1 MSMKQLIINPGST
14 STKLAIYEDD
24 KKLAQETVDHS
35 NEELAKF
42 ETLPDQVP
50 YRTEIIKDFLERNGV
65 ALSDLSGIMGR
76 GGMVWGLSTGGY
88 KVNEDLVKALGDEE
102 LASQHASNLGGMIGK
117 NLADEVG
124 IPAFIYDP
132 VTGASL
138 PEIAKVTGFPEI
150 VRQSC
155 CHVLNSRAMAI
166 KYAEEKG
173 LDYSKLRLIV
183 AHMGGGISLS
193 VHQDGTIIDSIGDDD
208 GPFSPER
215 AGGTQLL
222 EILKM
227 CYSGKYSYADMKKKC
242 RGKGG
247 LTAYLG
253 TSDAREIEKMIA
265 NGDEKAKLLY
275 EAQAYQ
281 VAKAIGELSVVL
293 KGKIDAIVITGGLA
307 HSKMLTGMIE
317 DYVKF
322 IAPVVIEPGEYE
334 MEALALG
341 GLRLLKGEETAKEF
355 TL

>member
-1 MSMKQLIINPGST
+1 MPIRQLIINPGST
-14 STKLAIYEDD
+14 STKLAIFEDD
-24 KKLAQETVDHS
+24 KKLAQETIDHA
-35 NEELAKF
+35 NEALSAF

-50 YRTEIIKDFLERNGV
+50 YRTEIVKDFLHRNNV
-65 ALSDLSGIMGR
+65 ALADLDGIMGR

-88 KVNEDLVKALGDEE
+88 RINDDLVKALGDEE
-102 LASQHASNLGGMIGK
+102 LASQHASNLGGLIGK

-138 PEIAKVTGFPEI
+138 PDIAKVTGFPEI

-166 KYAEEKG
+166 QYAEENG
-173 LDYSKLRLIV
+173 LDYQKLNLIV

-193 VHQDGTIIDSIGDDD
+193 VHQNGTIIDSIGDDD

-215 AGGTQLL
+215 AGGTQIL
-222 EILKM
+222 EILKL
-227 CYSGKYSYADMKKKC
+227 CYSGENSYADMKKKC

-253 TSDAREIEKMIA
+253 TSDAREITKMIESG
-265 NGDEKAKLLY
+265 NEQAKLLF

-293 KGKIDAIVITGGLA
+293 KGNIDAIIMTGGLA
-307 HSKMLTGMIE
+307 HSTLLTGMIKE
-317 DYVKF
+317 YIEF
-322 IAPVVIEPGEYE
+322 LAPVVIKPGENE

-341 GLRLLKGEETAKEF
+341 GMRLLKGEEIAKEF